1 MRRTLLVSSIILS
14 VIFTLISFNS
24 KAQSADKFLLVGKI
38 INKESK
44 IAVAFSNLFIND
56 SRKGVV
62 ADDTG
67 LYRIYVNPGDSLRI
81 TAIGY
86 KDEVYH
92 VPSYLTED
100 TFKNIDIQPI
110 SYVLSDVE
118 VYNMGTFAQFK
129 QEILHMKIVK
139 TEEDKL
145 VDHLSMNICS
155 SIERSLIEDPITPPT
170 GDFFGETYAE
180 RVTEKREAYAKIA
193 KKNKI
198 LLRKYNRE
206 IVAEIID
213 ENDEARLDKFLVYVN
228 KNSSFTHRT
237 TEKNIKNTLRKL
249 YSKFLILYPK
259 ENTCKRDTTA

>member
-38 INKESK
+38 IDKESK

-139 TEEDKL
+139 TEEDKRL
-145 VDHLSMNICS
+145 EKICINIQS
-155 SIERSLIEDPITPPT
+155 SIKRSFELNPLPVELIISHGKNYAQIVKER
-170 GDFFGETYAE
+170 
-180 RVTEKREAYAKIA
+180 REAYAKVE
-193 KKNKI
+193 KKNRI

-249 YSKFLILYPK
+249 YSEFLILYPK
-259 ENTCKRDTTA
+259 EITCKRDTTA